1 MAKSYKHLG
10 LDSRLRKKGG
20 ISSNERRFTS
30 GNEFD
35 ATFDSSLITSSRLF
49 GSVVT
54 DDNIVGMAA
63 TKILAGTIEVSVD
76 VGTAAGGAYVRLDGV
91 NNRIIVNDGTTDRII
106 IGNI

>member
-1 MAKSYKHLG
+1 MKNYDNLG

-20 ISSNERRFTS
+20 IASNERRFTS

-35 ATFDSSLITSSRLF
+35 ATMDSGLITSRRIF
-49 GSVVT
+49 GSAVT

-63 TKILAGTIEVSVD
+63 TKIAAGTLEVSVD

-91 NNRIIVNDGTTDRII
+91 NNRIIVNDGTVDRII